1 MLQFGRHQPCEED
14 LLKIAQADTSPCCH
28 VMHNAGKSAQ
38 PSWQVDS
45 GLCYAGSVTF
55 RQHDGCL
62 LWRMLGLI
70 MIPHLHYHCLLLF
83 VPGFLVAFPWL
94 PMAAMTSH
102 VLQGSMRVA
111 PAMEHRR
118 TSREA
123 LPVVPLAF
131 HVPAATCITAG
142 GALVSTATAFM
153 LRRLSGPQKP
163 EQVVPKRLG
172 WKNGLGK
179 DPGKEILHSN

>member
-1 MLQFGRHQPCEED
+1 MED
-14 LLKIAQADTSPCCH
+14 AWIDYDTTSTLSLLTAICTWIS
-28 VMHNAGKSAQ
+28 
-38 PSWQVDS
+38 
-45 GLCYAGSVTF
+45 
-55 RQHDGCL
+55 R
-62 LWRMLGLI
+62 
-70 MIPHLHYHCLLLF
+70 
-83 VPGFLVAFPWL
+83 GF

-179 DPGKEILHSN
+179 DPGMEILHSN